1 MINKKF
7 GDPALPF
14 NLSEGK
20 TDNILNSEIKD
31 HEGIWF
37 IENPVS
43 KELTKRIT
51 IKLGPKA
58 EQEFVVVL
66 KAPNTRRS
74 TNLLSMI
81 SLSLL
86 TYADEQFGIT
96 RTFEQFLKDQFRS
109 SMKDF
114 LKDRKKLAIDQSME
128 ILLAGRIEI
137 PLLVCQR
144 GLLSDT
150 GSDKSVVI
158 PVVVKMDQTA

>member
-1 MINKKF
+1 MSVEKSYEERVCDIHTIVYVDSNILNFSQTLPGKLLGSTLSVGNFTEAEQIVELSIETSTFNFNRQLINKKF
-7 GDPALPF
+7 GDPVLPF
-14 NLSEGK
+14 NLSESK

-96 RTFEQFLKDQFRS
+96 
-109 SMKDF
+109 
-114 LKDRKKLAIDQSME
+114 
-128 ILLAGRIEI
+128 
-137 PLLVCQR
+137 
-144 GLLSDT
+144 
-150 GSDKSVVI
+150 
-158 PVVVKMDQTA
+158 